1 MEMQGEVA
9 PGYILE
15 PTLPSISSLASGPS
29 SRKQPSLCWAI
40 SEEVSRGHM
49 KAQRV
54 CDWDGRRQDGEGF
67 RATFSHLCHEKFK
80 LYSRLLLGLQ
90 VKPFLPMASLA
101 GS

>member
-29 SRKQPSLCWAI
+29 SRKQSSLCWAI

-54 CDWDGRRQDGEGF
+54 CDWDGRRQDGERRGTNLIILI
-67 RATFSHLCHEKFK
+67 AD
-80 LYSRLLLGLQ
+80 LQ
-90 VKPFLPMASLA
+90 IRVMTMY
-101 GS
+101 